1 MNWSIEGAC
10 LTMSTTPTPPG
21 IRPLCF
27 ALMPFGRKPNPTPP
41 PIEID
46 FDAVYQTLI
55 APAVQKAGMTPLRAD
70 SEMNGGLIHRPM
82 YERLLVCD
90 FAVADLTAANANVFY
105 ELGIRHA
112 VRPWSTVLLFA
123 EGTRLPFDVAPL
135 RGLRY
140 PLTET
145 GVPRDADPFIANLTA
160 RLEEARKAACD
171 SPLFQTLPGFPA
183 PNLSA
188 LSAASFYD
196 QVQNAADFKDQL
208 AGVIENDQLNN
219 EVKAEKLRETEAK
232 LGDISRQDS
241 ALLVS
246 LFYAY
251 RAISAFKEMI
261 NLVGRM
267 PDYVASG
274 VQIQEQYALALN
286 RDAQGAKAE
295 RVLID
300 LIERRGPSSET
311 YGILGRVYKDRW
323 LKTIQAQSSQ
333 ILTNGLLDK
342 AIDAYLRGFE
352 TDPRDFYPG
361 INAIT
366 LMEVR
371 QPPDPRRNDLVP
383 VVRYALERKIR
394 AVSPGY
400 WEYATLL
407 ELAVLGNDKERA
419 LAALSSVLAAG
430 GESWMCRTTA
440 NNIAIIRV
448 AREQRAAADPWLH
461 GIEEAL
467 VRA

>member
-1 MNWSIEGAC
+1 
-10 LTMSTTPTPPG
+10 
-21 IRPLCF
+21 
-27 ALMPFGRKPNPTPP
+27 MPFARKPNPTPP
-41 PIEID
+41 PLEID

-55 APAVQKAGMTPLRAD
+55 APAIQMAGMIPLRAD
-70 SEMNGGLIHRPM
+70 AEMSGGLIHRPM
-82 YERLLVCD
+82 YERLLLCD
-90 FAVADLTAANANVFY
+90 FAVTDLTTANANVFY

-112 VRPWSTVLLFA
+112 VRPWSTILLFA
-123 EGTRLPFDVAPL
+123 EGGRLPFDVAPL

-145 GVPRDADPFIANLTA
+145 GVPRDADPFVIILTA

-171 SPLFQTLPGFPA
+171 SPLFQTLPGLPA

-188 LSAASFYD
+188 LPALSFQD
-196 QVQNAADFKDQL
+196 QVQNAADFKDRL
-208 AGVIENDQLNN
+208 GSVIENEQLKN
-219 EVKAEKLRETEAK
+219 ELKAEALREIESQ

-241 ALLVS
+241 TLLVS

-251 RAISAFKEMI
+251 RSVSAFKEMI
-261 NLVGRM
+261 SLVGRM
-267 PDYVASG
+267 PDYVAAS
-274 VQIQEQYALALN
+274 VQVQEQYALALN
-286 RDAQGAKAE
+286 RDGQGARAE

-323 LKTIQAQSSQ
+323 QKAVQAESST

-342 AIDAYLRGFE
+342 TIDAYLRGFE

-371 QPPDPRRNDLVP
+371 QPPDPRRNDLLP

-394 AVSPGY
+394 AARPGY

-407 ELAVLGNDKERA
+407 ELAVLANDAERA

-430 GESWMCRTTA
+430 GELWMYKTTA

-448 AREQRAAADPWLH
+448 AREQRADAEPWLH
-461 GIEEAL
+461 EIEEAL
-467 VRA
+467 VHA